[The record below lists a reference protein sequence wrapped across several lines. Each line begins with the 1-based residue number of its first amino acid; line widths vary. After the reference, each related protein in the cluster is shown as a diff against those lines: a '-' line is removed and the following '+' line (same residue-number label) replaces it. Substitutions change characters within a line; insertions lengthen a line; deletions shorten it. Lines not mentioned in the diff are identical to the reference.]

1 MAVRATR
8 EYVTSP
14 PTSLV
19 WHANSIGPAD
29 APANVHVIVSVASEE
44 AYASRIIAGNDTVEP
59 DLNVQA
65 AWTLTTS
72 VSRTFTDA
80 NTT

>member
-8 EYVTSP
+8 EYVTDGP
-14 PTSLV
+14 VSLV
-19 WHANSIGPAD
+19 WQANSIEPAG
-29 APANVHVIVSVASEE
+29 ASANVHVIVNVASEE
-44 AYASRIIAGNDTVEP
+44 AYASRIIAENDTVEP